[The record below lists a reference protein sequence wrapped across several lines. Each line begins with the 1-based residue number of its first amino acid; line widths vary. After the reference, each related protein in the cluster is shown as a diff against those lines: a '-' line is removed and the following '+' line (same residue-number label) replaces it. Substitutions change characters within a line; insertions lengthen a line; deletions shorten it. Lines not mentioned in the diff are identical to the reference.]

1 MYFYS
6 KIFDL
11 LKSHDKALYSNLL
24 NYTIML
30 DIMNSINDLIS
41 SIYECQKKIILDRRF
56 IHELQIEGKESE
68 TYRLQKEIQR
78 LQEKIL
84 QYQAEL
90 SEKYHYSY

>member
-1 MYFYS
+1 
-6 KIFDL
+6 
-11 LKSHDKALYSNLL
+11 
-24 NYTIML
+24 ML
-30 DIMNSINDLIS
+30 DIMYSINDLIS

-68 TYRLQKEIQR
+68 TYRLQKDIQR

-90 SEKYHYSY
+90 SERYHYHY